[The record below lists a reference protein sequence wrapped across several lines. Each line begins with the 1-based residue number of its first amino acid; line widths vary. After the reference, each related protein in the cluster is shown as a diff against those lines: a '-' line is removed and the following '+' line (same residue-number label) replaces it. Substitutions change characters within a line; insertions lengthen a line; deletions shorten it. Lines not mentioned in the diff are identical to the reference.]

1 MFVTLYILLSPG
13 SCTIWLGETSWHGL
27 DPGGHT
33 KGLFPTSSPL
43 PLPRRCK
50 TWQCCVCCSGAFGCS
65 WRSARCL
72 VVAVGV
78 AFASAFGLSSAAF
91 GVCRRLWLAVV
102 VGVCLLAL
110 WALPALLLFFLFWWS
125 CPFCCVSLPLG
136 GWGWPWSC
144 WSLLLALVIA
154 KMKTRCEVSRVYGML
169 YHTIS
174 N

>member
-13 SCTIWLGETSWHGL
+13 SCTIWLRLHGMGWT
-27 DPGGHT
+27 PGAT
-33 KGLFPTSSPL
+33 LRVCSLRAAPS
-43 PLPRRCK
+43 PLPRRCR

-78 AFASAFGLSSAAF
+78 AFASAFGLSSAVF
-91 GVCRRLWLAVV
+91 GVCRRWWLAVV

-110 WALPALLLFFLFWWS
+110 WASARPAFIFLFWWS

-144 WSLLLALVIA
+144 LSLLLALVLA
-154 KMKTRCEVSRVYGML
+154 KMKTRCRVSRVYGMR